1 MESNYDSITFG
12 LGITLFAIGFIIV
25 VKKALIVR
33 ANKIII
39 GEIYDRRSGY
49 KDHYYPVIKYDIN
62 NESREYQSS
71 HFSVFQKIG
80 NKMKL
85 VYNEKEDRILG
96 TFGEFFFVPV
106 NIMIIGFFITG
117 IMILYKI
124 SS

>member
-12 LGITLFAIGFIIV
+12 LGIILFVIGLSLVISRAIIV
-25 VKKALIVR
+25 KK
-33 ANKIII
+33 NKIII

-62 NESREYQSS
+62 NKTREYQSS
-71 HFSVFQKIG
+71 HFSILQKIG
-80 NKMKL
+80 NKMRL
-85 VYNEKEDRILG
+85 IYSEKEDRILG
-96 TFGEFFFVPV
+96 TFGEFFFVPA
-106 NIMIIGFFITG
+106 NIMIIGLFIAG